1 MILQE
6 LNGKKCKTYLVA
18 CEITNKALLIDPLQ
32 DYMDR
37 YLALLAYKGMELD
50 AVLDTHTHADHLT
63 SAATLANLTDCR
75 VIMERHAPSPRI
87 TQYVEE
93 GESIEIGNVK
103 LRVIYTPGHTPDS
116 ISLYMEGYVFTGDVL
131 LINGT
136 GRTDFPGGDTGDQY
150 DSITG
155 KLYALPENTIVLPG
169 HDYRGNTRST
179 IGDEKRNNPR
189 IANHSREEYIDLMKN
204 LKFPLPD
211 KIQEVL
217 QPNQTAIDDEITKF
231 PKLAQLNTINQLPC
245 EQVKSEIDNNRQL
258 FLLDVRELKEFR
270 GELGHIADSILIP
283 LKDLVSRS
291 EELAIHK
298 DKHIVCICRAGVR
311 STTAAAILT
320 GLGFDDV
327 SNLKGGMLDWNSKG
341 FPTHR

>member
-18 CEITNKALLIDPLQ
+18 CEVTNKALLIDPLQ

-50 AVLDTHTHADHLT
+50 ATLDTHTHADHLT
-63 SAATLANLTDCR
+63 GTATLANLTGCR
-75 VIMERHAPSPRI
+75 VIMEQHAPSPTV
-87 TQYVEE
+87 TQHVEE
-93 GESIEIGNVK
+93 GEFVEIGKIK
-103 LRVIYTPGHTPDS
+103 LKVIYTPGHTPDS
-116 ISLYMEGYVFTGDVL
+116 ISLYTKGYVFTGDVL

-136 GRTDFPGGDTGDQY
+136 GRTDFPGGDAGDQY

-155 KLYALPENTIVLPG
+155 KLYALPEHTIVLPG

-189 IANHSREEYIDLMKN
+189 IGNRSREEYIDLMEN

-217 QPNQTAIDDEITKF
+217 QPNQSAIDDEIAKF
-231 PKLAQLNTINQLPC
+231 PELAQLNTINQLYC
-245 EQVKSEIDNNRQL
+245 EQVKSEIENNHQL
-258 FLLDVRELKEFR
+258 FLLDVRELREFR
-270 GELGHIADSILIP
+270 GELGHIAGSILIP
-283 LKDLVSRS
+283 LKDLVSRA
-291 EELAIHK
+291 EELEIHK
-298 DKHIVCICRAGVR
+298 DKHIICICRAGVR

-327 SNLKGGMLDWNSKG
+327 SNLRGGMLDWNGRG
-341 FPTHR
+341 FPIQR